1 MLENDTHFSSKKSE
15 KVRNTTGTKFF
26 WYFKI
31 SWKIMNFVY
40 QNLHSTK
47 KVHEKD
53 DFSQITHMWSD
64 IDFVDF
70 WKKSIFFWNF
80 LFKFTLLKKTV
91 FFVVF
96 FEIFFAKR
104 FVILPIQSFFDVFW
118 FCVKNV
124 LSIER
129 EVIFF
134 RFQKKKL
141 QIEHPYEGGGRT
153 VHFSKSTFWIT
164 SRETKSPLF
173 AQSLSTF
180 KG

>member
-1 MLENDTHFSSKKSE
+1 MD
-15 KVRNTTGTKFF
+15 F
-26 WYFKI
+26 W
-31 SWKIMNFVY
+31 Y

-47 KVHEKD
+47 KSWWKN

-64 IDFVDF
+64 IDFMDF
-70 WKKSIFFWNF
+70 WKKSIFFEIFCSN
-80 LFKFTLLKKTV
+80 LHFKKKRF

-104 FVILPIQSFFDVFW
+104 FVILRGQSFFDVFW

-134 RFQKKKL
+134 SFSKKKL
-141 QIEHPYEGGGRT
+141 QIEHPYEGGGEEK
-153 VHFSKSTFWIT
+153 FIFQNQ
-164 SRETKSPLF
+164 LF
-173 AQSLSTF
+173 GLLVVKWKVDF
-180 KG
+180 FPNPYRRLRVK

>member
-1 MLENDTHFSSKKSE
+1 MWISKNMYFWGYMLENDTHFSSKKSE

-47 KVHEKD
+47 KVHEKN

-64 IDFVDF
+64 IDFMDF
-70 WKKSIFFWNF
+70 WKKSIFFEIFCSN
-80 LFKFTLLKKTV
+80 LHFKKNG
-91 FFVVF
+91 FFCRF
-96 FEIFFAKR
+96 FWIFFAKR
-104 FVILPIQSFFDVFW
+104 FVILRGQSFFDVFW

-134 RFQKKKL
+134 SFSKKKL
-141 QIEHPYEGGGRT
+141 QIEHPYEGGGK
-153 VHFSKSTFWIT
+153 KSSF
-164 SRETKSPLF
+164 
-173 AQSLSTF
+173 F
-180 KG
+180 KINFLDY